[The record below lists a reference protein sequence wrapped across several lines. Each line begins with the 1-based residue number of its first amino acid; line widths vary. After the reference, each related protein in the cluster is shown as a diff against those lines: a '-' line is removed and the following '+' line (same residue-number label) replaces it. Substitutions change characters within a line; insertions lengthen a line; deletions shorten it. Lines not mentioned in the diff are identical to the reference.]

1 MRLSQPV
8 DKVPKGC
15 IRAENSNWICRLGPA
30 LGANAQLGTHCFCFS
45 SYRTISNKSCGDP
58 YIEQIEDGVNRYSKA
73 HKISRGE
80 AIRRLV
86 EHALADLKP

>member
-1 MRLSQPV
+1 MG
-8 DKVPKGC
+8 KVPKGC
-15 IRAENSNWICRLGPA
+15 TRVENSNWICRLGSA
-30 LGANAQLGTHCFCFS
+30 LGANAQLPSFWNPLFCFS

-73 HKISRGE
+73 HKISRSE